1 VTSARPDVARRSDP
15 DERQPLL
22 IRVVIAVGLPL
33 AGAVTVAGTYL
44 GKEIIICAGWIGV
57 FVTTFLFAQ
66 PVIGIALMT
75 AAFLM
80 AAYPTLLQTLGALTL
95 NNLLGL
101 CLLVLLVL
109 RIVETHDFSFL
120 KNRQLRVFAV
130 IGLLLAF
137 GSVHSDW
144 LFPMLQQTVG
154 KTKILDKSSSM
165 GHDFVARLIY
175 LMFFI
180 VFVRDRRDIRILFV
194 VFMLSLFI
202 AVPSALYN
210 MATGELNR
218 GFRLQAS
225 ITSGANPNRLAMIC
239 LIEVACWWFWAKT
252 RPGMVRQVIAL
263 GAMAACTM
271 VVFGTGS
278 RSGLLGVGVLGVLL
292 QTSPR
297 SFRVPTGE
305 LAVLGVAAVF
315 AVVIMV
321 PPEAWQRMITFNPQ
335 KGEIGAT
342 SNEMREETVW
352 RAVQVFQDYPTF
364 GIGIGNFRE
373 VSRQVY
379 EDDFYRPPHNSYL
392 WAAAEGGVFVLIAY
406 LWLFWITWRDLA
418 VVTKLAYRD
427 PELGSVAAGIRVIF
441 LLYGFFSIFADLW
454 LNPITYA
461 MLGMIIVMRRYVEA
475 LPEPTGIAVI
485 SPGSR
490 AVAAA

>member
-1 VTSARPDVARRSDP
+1 
-15 DERQPLL
+15 
-22 IRVVIAVGLPL
+22 
-33 AGAVTVAGTYL
+33 
-44 GKEIIICAGWIGV
+44 
-57 FVTTFLFAQ
+57 
-66 PVIGIALMT
+66 
-75 AAFLM
+75 
-80 AAYPTLLQTLGALTL
+80 
-95 NNLLGL
+95 
-101 CLLVLLVL
+101 
-109 RIVETHDFSFL
+109 
-120 KNRQLRVFAV
+120 
-130 IGLLLAF
+130 
-137 GSVHSDW
+137 
-144 LFPMLQQTVG
+144 
-154 KTKILDKSSSM
+154 
-165 GHDFVARLIY
+165 
-175 LMFFI
+175 
-180 VFVRDRRDIRILFV
+180 
-194 VFMLSLFI
+194 
-202 AVPSALYN
+202 
-210 MATGELNR
+210 
-218 GFRLQAS
+218 
-225 ITSGANPNRLAMIC
+225 
-239 LIEVACWWFWAKT
+239 
-252 RPGMVRQVIAL
+252 
-263 GAMAACTM
+263 M

-305 LAVLGVAAVF
+305 LAILGVAAVF

-392 WAAAEGGVFVLIAY
+392 WAAAEGGVFVLLAY
-406 LWLFWITWRDLA
+406 LWLFWITWWDLA

-427 PELGSVAAGIRVIF
+427 PEIGSVAAGIRVVF

-475 LPEPTGIAVI
+475 LPEPAGIAVT

>member
-1 VTSARPDVARRSDP
+1 MDLTRQHDRGEEMPALLRVA
-15 DERQPLL
+15 
-22 IRVVIAVGLPL
+22 IACGLPL
-33 AGAVTVAGTYL
+33 AGAATVAGTYL
-44 GKEIIICAGWIGV
+44 GKEILVCAGWIAV
-57 FVTTFLFAQ
+57 FVTTLLFAQ
-66 PVIGIALMT
+66 PVVGIALMT
-75 AAFLM
+75 GAFLM

-120 KNRQLRVFAV
+120 RNRQVRILGA
-130 IGLLLAF
+130 IGLLLLF
-137 GSVHSDW
+137 GTMHSDW
-144 LFPMLQQTVG
+144 IFPTLQQTVG
-154 KTKILDKSSSM
+154 KTRILDKSSTM

-175 LMFFI
+175 LVFFI

-194 VFMLSLFI
+194 VFMLALFV

-225 ITSGANPNRLAMIC
+225 VTSGANPNRLAMIC
-239 LIEVACWWFWAKT
+239 LIEIACWWFWART
-252 RPGMVRQVIAL
+252 RPSVLRQVIAL

-297 SFRVPTGE
+297 RFRVPTGQIA
-305 LAVLGVAAVF
+305 LLGAAAVF
-315 AVVIMV
+315 AVAMLV
-321 PPEAWQRMITFNPQ
+321 PAEAWERMITFNPQ

-342 SNEMREETVW
+342 SNQMREETIW
-352 RAVQVFQDYPTF
+352 RALEVFRDYPTF

-379 EDDFYRPPHNSYL
+379 LDDFYRPPHNSYL
-392 WAAAEGGVFVLIAY
+392 WAAAEGGVFVLLAY
-406 LWLFWITWRDLA
+406 LWLFWVTWRDLR
-418 VVTKLAYRD
+418 VVTRLAYRD
-427 PELGSVAAGIRVIF
+427 PELGSVAGGIRVVF

-461 MLGMIIVMRRYVEA
+461 MIGMIVVMRRYVEA
-475 LPEPTGIAVI
+475 LPEP
-485 SPGSR
+485 
-490 AVAAA
+490 AVAGAPVERLVPRPVAA